1 MRLPNLLDHD
11 TINEVIQQSKS
22 WTSLLGVHCH
32 PDTKLFLCSLFT
44 PVCLDRKIYPC
55 RSLCNTVKAGCEQTM
70 LFYNYSWPDM
80 VRCDKFPE
88 DADLCIKPLHNVST
102 VHNLCSA
109 CRHPET
115 VEGLVD
121 GFCRSTYVVRA
132 KIKQINHDNEKKI
145 LVLQKKKKFFKKDG
159 LRKKDKRS
167 LSPYIQGG
175 LHCDC
180 DRINVTLNENYII
193 MGNSTGPGEFT
204 AMYIAKW
211 RKDKEFRKAIKLM
224 RKKDI
229 CLKPLDIG
237 DNGIGI
243 STGDK
248 GGKDKNKNKV
258 KGGKGKGKGKGRKKK
273 GKKKKGKGKKGK
285 KGKGKKNK
293 KNRKGRKGKKGNK
306 KNKSKNADLTTLAPS
321 P

>member
-1 MRLPNLLDHD
+1 MIFS
-11 TINEVIQQSKS
+11 T
-22 WTSLLGVHCH
+22 
-32 PDTKLFLCSLFT
+32 FT
-44 PVCLDRKIYPC
+44 
-55 RSLCNTVKAGCEQTM
+55 
-70 LFYNYSWPDM
+70 
-80 VRCDKFPE
+80 
-88 DADLCIKPLHNVST
+88 
-102 VHNLCSA
+102 
-109 CRHPET
+109 
-115 VEGLVD
+115 
-121 GFCRSTYVVRA
+121 VVRA

-167 LSPYIQGG
+167 LSPFIQGG

-193 MGNSTGPGEFT
+193 MGNKTGPGEFT

-211 RKDKEFRKAIKLM
+211 RKDREFRKAIKLM

-237 DNGIGI
+237 IGT
-243 STGDK
+243 SSGGK
-248 GGKDKNKNKV
+248 GGKDKIKNDK
-258 KGGKGKGKGKGRKKK
+258 GKGKGKGKGRKKK
-273 GKKKKGKGKKGK
+273 GKKKKGKGKNKKGK

-293 KNRKGRKGKKGNK
+293 KNRKGKKGKKGK
-306 KNKSKNADLTTLAPS
+306 KQRKSKNTALTTLAPS

>member
-1 MRLPNLLDHD
+1 M
-11 TINEVIQQSKS
+11 IY
-22 WTSLLGVHCH
+22 
-32 PDTKLFLCSLFT
+32 FT
-44 PVCLDRKIYPC
+44 F
-55 RSLCNTVKAGCEQTM
+55 T
-70 LFYNYSWPDM
+70 
-80 VRCDKFPE
+80 
-88 DADLCIKPLHNVST
+88 
-102 VHNLCSA
+102 
-109 CRHPET
+109 
-115 VEGLVD
+115 
-121 GFCRSTYVVRA
+121 VVRA